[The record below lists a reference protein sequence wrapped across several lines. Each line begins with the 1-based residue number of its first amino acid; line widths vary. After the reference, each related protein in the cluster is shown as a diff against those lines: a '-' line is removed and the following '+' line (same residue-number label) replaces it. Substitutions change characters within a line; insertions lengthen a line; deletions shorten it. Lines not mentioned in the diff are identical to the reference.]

1 MEKSIITDDGRFS
14 VKTLIHANNFLPL
27 FLQSLSENQGQTKDK
42 KSRKKGAQTENV
54 AAKVFARYDVVET
67 SYHFYSDRIDLH
79 LCDDPGGSKL

>member
-1 MEKSIITDDGRFS
+1 M
-14 VKTLIHANNFLPL
+14 KTIHEFIHANFLP
-27 FLQSLSENQGQTKDK
+27 FLQSLAVSEKQTKDK

-79 LCDDPGGSKL
+79 LCDDPGGSKYIFTST